1 MLDATNSY
9 AKRIQRVGYCVYTM
23 CYRHTGAAIESGTGT
38 TVRYNGNN
46 GKLRTSNKSQHDT
59 YYSDYTRVHASLRQS
74 LFSLVQ

>member
-38 TVRYNGNN
+38 TGSV
-46 GKLRTSNKSQHDT
+46 KALLRLCQDSVKE
-59 YYSDYTRVHASLRQS
+59 L
-74 LFSLVQ
+74 